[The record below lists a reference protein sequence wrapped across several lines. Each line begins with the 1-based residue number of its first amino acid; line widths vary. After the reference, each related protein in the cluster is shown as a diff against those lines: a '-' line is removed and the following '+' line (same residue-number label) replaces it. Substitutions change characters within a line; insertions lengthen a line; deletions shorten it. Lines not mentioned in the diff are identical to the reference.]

1 MKVLFGSTGL
11 VGQAL
16 QEQTS
21 FDRLYSSKN
30 FRDIAFLGDCIDHL
44 VLCCLP
50 ATKWKVN
57 QNSLADLQ
65 NIFSIVDVLADLRP
79 RHITLISTIDIYGPS
94 DWPKSES
101 YQAPLIIPSY
111 GSNRLLFERLI
122 RAQSRQSLMQIIRLP
137 ALFHR
142 LIKKNILF
150 DLIHDHET
158 EKINAN
164 SCYQWYPLE
173 HLWLDIAQCPSNGT
187 VNLFP
192 APIETSLIM
201 EQFFPTVPKTMGE
214 RIEYNHRTM
223 YTDTGYWPPTK
234 ADNLELIGGF
244 INEARS

>member
-16 QEQTS
+16 QEQTT

-30 FRDIAFLGDCIDHL
+30 FRDIALLENCINHL

-57 QNSLADLQ
+57 QDPLADLQ
-65 NIFSIVDVLADLRP
+65 NIFAIADALEGLNP
-79 RHITLISTIDIYGPS
+79 RYVTLISTIDVYGPS
-94 DWPKSES
+94 ASSMTECH
-101 YQAPLIIPSY
+101 QTPLIAPSY
-111 GSNRLLFERLI
+111 GGNRLLFETIARNWF
-122 RAQSRQSLMQIIRLP
+122 SRSTVQIIRLP
-137 ALFHR
+137 AVYHR

-164 SCYQWYPLE
+164 SCYQWYPLDR
-173 HLWLDIAQCPSNGT
+173 LWLDIEQCPLAGT
-187 VNLFP
+187 INLFP
-192 APIETSLIM
+192 APIETLAIM
-201 EQFFPTVPKTMGE
+201 EQFFPLVPRTMGE

-223 YTDTGYWPPTK
+223 YSDTGYWPPEK
-234 ADNLELIGGF
+234 ADNLELIGRF
-244 INEARS
+244 INETRG